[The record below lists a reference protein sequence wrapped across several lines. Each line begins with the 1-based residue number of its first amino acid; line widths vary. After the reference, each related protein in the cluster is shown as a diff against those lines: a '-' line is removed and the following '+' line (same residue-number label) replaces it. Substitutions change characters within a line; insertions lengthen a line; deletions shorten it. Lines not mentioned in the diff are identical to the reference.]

1 MPNIDEVHHKYL
13 AECDRLM
20 RGDYDRPF
28 DEIVPELLGS
38 LWDTGLESAIKSAL
52 TELRYEKDAIQ

>member
-1 MPNIDEVHHKYL
+1 
-13 AECDRLM
+13 M